1 MHRSGPNP
9 HMPTSAPTKT
19 RVRPAK
25 AATAARNPAR
35 KAAATAAARPAKD
48 GAKSENAKPVGPIG
62 REALLDA
69 AVRQFSK
76 AGFDGTTMRDIAALS
91 GMLAGSIYY
100 YYPTKEHLFL
110 AVHEYAIEHICE
122 SVRRSVDP
130 KAAPWTRLTQ
140 AAQGY
145 LESMLREFQ
154 YASIIITEFPQ
165 RRSSDLR
172 HALIAH
178 RKKFENLFAEI
189 IADIPLRRG
198 VDRTY
203 FRLGILGMLAWSY
216 VWYSPKGPDSPKVIA
231 GKMVDMLRESTA
243 LS

>member
-1 MHRSGPNP
+1 MSTPSTQPKKG
-9 HMPTSAPTKT
+9 
-19 RVRPAK
+19 
-25 AATAARNPAR
+25 
-35 KAAATAAARPAKD
+35 
-48 GAKSENAKPVGPIG
+48 GAKSVSPIG

-76 AGFDGTTMRDIAALS
+76 TGFDGTTMRDIAALS

-110 AVHEYAIEHICE
+110 AVHEYAVEHICAN
-122 SVRRSVDP
+122 VLRTVDP
-130 KAAPWTRLTQ
+130 EAEPWTRLTQ

-145 LESMLREFQ
+145 LESMLNEFE

-165 RRSSDLR
+165 RRSPELR
-172 HALIAH
+172 DALIAH
-178 RKKFENLFAEI
+178 RQKFEALFAAI
-189 IADIPLRRG
+189 IADVPLRRG

-231 GKMVDMLRESTA
+231 RKMVDMLRDSTA
-243 LS
+243 SA